1 MPDLTTACVGRAC
14 MVPVC
19 TGGGTTTITGRLFA
33 GNGADPVPGATVYV
47 PLQDVVAQPTGASC
61 DLCSRTPANVSSAT
75 TAFDGSFRLSGVPA
89 GSFPLVAQL
98 GHFQRVLTVTA
109 TSCVANTLPADPGT
123 QNLGIRLP
131 RKTAELSPQ
140 DTVPRIAVA
149 SGDFDQIE
157 CVLKRMGIE
166 EIDLYN
172 GRNAGETNPPSI
184 AELSTLLT
192 NQAKLLS
199 YNILVM
205 NCTQNQFQ
213 NTLATA
219 GVKANIEKFVA
230 SGGRL
235 YATDWAYDMI
245 EQVPQFAPY
254 LCFEPQAVGGAPM
267 CQATSE
273 PKQDADTMVAYSG
286 KSSIQDA
293 DLAKWLAQFPGAIDA
308 QQKVEVDFNYV
319 AIAQTA
325 TSATNPVKVWV
336 QGQAGN
342 FGVRPQTVTFDYNQ
356 CGRIHYSTYNT
367 EPSGAVDDTAR
378 WPNSCKATLSPQ
390 ERLLEYLVFNIASCI
405 PIIG

>member
-1 MPDLTTACVGRAC
+1 M
-14 MVPVC
+14 
-19 TGGGTTTITGRLFA
+19 
-33 GNGADPVPGATVYV
+33 
-47 PLQDVVAQPTGASC
+47 PLQDVVPLPTGASC
-61 DLCSRTPANVSSAT
+61 DLCSRTPASVSSAT
-75 TAFDGSFRLSGVPA
+75 TSFDGSFRLSGLPA

-98 GHFQRVLTVTA
+98 GHFQRVLTITA
-109 TSCVANTLPADPGT
+109 TPCVVNPLPADPGT

-157 CVLKRMGIE
+157 CVLKRMGID

-172 GRNAGETNPPSI
+172 GRNAGATNPPSI

-213 NTLATA
+213 NTLATP

-267 CQATSE
+267 CQAASE
-273 PKQDADTMVAYSG
+273 PTQDADTMTAYSG
-286 KSSIQDA
+286 KSSVQDPE
-293 DLAKWLAQFPGAIDA
+293 LAKWLAQFPGTIDA
-308 QQKVEVDFNYV
+308 QQKVEVDFSYV
-319 AIAQTA
+319 VIAQTA

-336 QGQAGN
+336 DGQARN
-342 FGVRPQTVTFDYNQ
+342 FGTRPQTVTFDYNQ

-367 EPSGAVDDTAR
+367 EPNGAVDDAAR
-378 WPNSCKATLSPQ
+378 WPNNCKPAFSPRNDCLSIWSSTSPRAFRSSASVAAPPPLICPAD
-390 ERLLEYLVFNIASCI
+390 ERRPVL
-405 PIIG
+405 